1 MSFPLTPEHYDKP
14 LHACIVIL
22 FRSHYFH
29 FDFSFLVFL
38 PIIID
43 LVFAI
48 SYHATLEYDFWYCD
62 CFYPFCLLIYVT
74 RVKKALYKSPSAI
87 NIQSR

>member
-1 MSFPLTPEHYDKP
+1 M
-14 LHACIVIL
+14 HALL

-43 LVFAI
+43 LVFAL

-62 CFYPFCLLIYVT
+62 CFYPFCLLICY
-74 RVKKALYKSPSAI
+74 PSQESLAQI
-87 NIQSR
+87 T